1 MYESSEEDPQ
11 IKSVEKASNQS
22 LFVFEGILE
31 PLFDDFFDWAELI
44 GDIILF

>member
-11 IKSVEKASNQS
+11 IKRVEKASDQS

-31 PLFDDFFDWAELI
+31 PLFNDFFEWAKLI

>member
-31 PLFDDFFDWAELI
+31 PLFDDFFD
-44 GDIILF
+44 